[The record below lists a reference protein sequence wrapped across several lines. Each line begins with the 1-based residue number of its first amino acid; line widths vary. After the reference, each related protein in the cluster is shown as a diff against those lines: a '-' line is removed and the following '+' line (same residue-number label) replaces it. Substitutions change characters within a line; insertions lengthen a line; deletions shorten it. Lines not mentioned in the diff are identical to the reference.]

1 VTSPNAKILIVDDD
15 IQTQRY
21 ISVVVEIEG
30 YEYRVADDGES
41 ALQLLDQEPFDLVIS
56 DINMSGMTGVDL
68 LRKCMER
75 YSDLAVIMV
84 TGVDDRNTA
93 IHTLEIGAYGYVIK
107 PFQANE
113 LIINITNALR
123 RRQLEIENRRHTEEL
138 EHRVAERT
146 AELFQSREET
156 ILILSKAAEF
166 RDNQT
171 ALHTNRMGYFCEV
184 LARILDMPAALCDR
198 LRAAAP
204 LHDVGKIGISD
215 NILLKPGR
223 LTDEEFETVKTHCR
237 IGHRILA
244 DSSSEILQIGA
255 VIAQTHHEKF
265 DGSGYPYG
273 LKGEDI
279 PIVGRLA
286 AVCDVF
292 DALTSERVYKE
303 PATVEEAVEILKRG
317 SGTHFD
323 PMIVDA
329 FLENLDEILEIKA
342 NLSD

>member
-1 VTSPNAKILIVDDD
+1 MTPQNSKILIVDDD
-15 IQTQRY
+15 IQTQKY

-30 YEYRVADDGES
+30 YEYQLAGNGET
-41 ALQLLDQEPFDLVIS
+41 ALQMLEQEPFDLVIS
-56 DINMSGMTGVDL
+56 DIDMTGMTGVDL
-68 LRKCMER
+68 LKTCMQR
-75 YSDLAVIMV
+75 YADLAVIMV

-93 IHTLEIGAYGYVIK
+93 IKTLEIGAYGYIIK

-123 RRQLEIENRRHTEEL
+123 RRQLEIESRRHTEEL
-138 EHRVAERT
+138 EIRVSERT
-146 AELFQSREET
+146 IELSQSREET

-171 ALHTNRMGYFCEV
+171 ALHTNRMGHFCEV
-184 LARILDMPAALCDR
+184 LARLIDMPDSICNR

-215 NILLKPGR
+215 NILLKPSK
-223 LTDEEFETVKTHCR
+223 LTDQEFEIVKTHCR

-273 LKGEDI
+273 LRGEDI
-279 PIVGRLA
+279 PLVGRLA

-292 DALTSERVYKE
+292 DALTSERVYKA
-303 PATVEEAVEILKRG
+303 PSTTEEAIKILQRDSG
-317 SGTHFD
+317 SHFD
-323 PMIVDA
+323 PSIVEA
-329 FLENLDEILEIKA
+329 FLAHIGDILEIKS
-342 NLSD
+342 NLPD

>member
-1 VTSPNAKILIVDDD
+1 VTPQNAKILIVDDD
-15 IQTQRY
+15 VQTQKY

-30 YEYRVADDGES
+30 YEYQLADDGEM
-41 ALQLLDQEPFDLVIS
+41 ALQMLEREPFDLVIS
-56 DINMSGMTGVDL
+56 DINMTGMTGVDL
-68 LRKCMER
+68 LKTCMQR
-75 YSDLAVIMV
+75 YADLAVIMV

-93 IHTLEIGAYGYVIK
+93 IKTLEIGAYGYVIK

-113 LIINITNALR
+113 LIINMTNALR
-123 RRQLEIENRRHTEEL
+123 RRQLEIESRRHTEEL
-138 EHRVAERT
+138 ELRVAERT
-146 AELFQSREET
+146 VELSQSREET

-171 ALHTNRMGYFCEV
+171 ALHTNRMGQFCE
-184 LARILDMPAALCDR
+184 ILGRLVEMPDSMCNR

-215 NILLKPGR
+215 NILLKPGK
-223 LTDEEFETVKTHCR
+223 LTEAEFEIVKTHCR

-273 LKGEDI
+273 LRGEDI
-279 PIVGRLA
+279 PLVGRLA

-292 DALTSERVYKE
+292 DALTSERVYKA
-303 PATVEEAVEILKRG
+303 PATTEEAIKILKRDSG
-317 SGTHFD
+317 SHFD
-323 PMIVDA
+323 PRIVET
-329 FLENLDEILEIKA
+329 FLAHIEDILEIKA
-342 NLSD
+342 NLRD